1 MPPGRIQFPDHIIR
15 LYINRLALAL
25 ARCVCVTISPPAQA
39 SGGGEFGLYSHF
51 SAFLLNRQLLFKN
64 TYVLSGI
71 RTHATPS
78 ALDNVHNLYVCTVNN
93 QLQIQS

>member
-1 MPPGRIQFPDHIIR
+1 MQLATIQLSDHIIR

-39 SGGGEFGLYSHF
+39 SGGGGECGLYSHF

-93 QLQIQS
+93 QLQI

>member
-1 MPPGRIQFPDHIIR
+1 MQLGTIQLSDHIIR

-39 SGGGEFGLYSHF
+39 SGGDFGLYIHF
-51 SAFLLNRQLLFKN
+51 SAFFLNRQLLFKN

>member
-1 MPPGRIQFPDHIIR
+1 MQLATIQLSDHIIR

-39 SGGGEFGLYSHF
+39 SKGFGLYSHF
-51 SAFLLNRQLLFKN
+51 SEFFLNKQLLFKN